1 MGKSKRSIR
10 STIYAM
16 KLANQM
22 AWRANKAAFVLYF
35 VVTVAMAGETYIS
48 LSFTEY
54 IVNAANDLASQS
66 VSFRQVM
73 TTILFYTVAI
83 VFFALLAYSQN
94 LIMNRLLLDLS
105 YIFNKELNE
114 KLSNI
119 EWEYYENHDT
129 FLKIHEVRGN
139 TLSKIESL
147 VKDTMQYLFCIPTII
162 VYVYYLAQIQIFAVF
177 LYIILVIMFNLM
189 IAGKMFAQLGKLWK
203 RVQSFTQKQNYYFSI
218 CGDEITHQEYKFLRL
233 FPYASGLWEKFYNE
247 EYRMKLK
254 IFKKHEITLQ
264 TARLIFN
271 LPYIFMMVF
280 IGYEIM
286 LGRHE
291 IGFLIM
297 ANNLLNRIIDTCLSL
312 QQRMINDRVSSDF
325 IYTWQDVLAFQ
336 ESRRDSGNALFEQI
350 TFHDVGYLYPQAEMY
365 ALRQLNLTIKR
376 GEKLAIVGVNGS
388 GKTTFTNILMGLTSR
403 YEGGFDRGCTPVDIR
418 DRISC
423 IIQDFAQYQMSIKE
437 NISCGDPTRTFTDE
451 QIWHL
456 LDLVGLKQE
465 ILNLPDG
472 LDTQLGQ
479 LEEGIELSKGQW
491 QRVAIARLLAKERA
505 EIWVLDEP
513 TAYLDPISEIE
524 IYNLIYI
531 LSENKT
537 VLFISHRLGF
547 AKRADRILVFEN
559 GSIRESGTHQ
569 ELISQ
574 EGVYFELYKTQEKW
588 YS

>member
-1 MGKSKRSIR
+1 M
-10 STIYAM
+10 
-16 KLANQM
+16 
-22 AWRANKAAFVLYF
+22 
-35 VVTVAMAGETYIS
+35 
-48 LSFTEY
+48 
-54 IVNAANDLASQS
+54 
-66 VSFRQVM
+66 
-73 TTILFYTVAI
+73 
-83 VFFALLAYSQN
+83 
-94 LIMNRLLLDLS
+94 
-105 YIFNKELNE
+105 
-114 KLSNI
+114 
-119 EWEYYENHDT
+119 
-129 FLKIHEVRGN
+129 
-139 TLSKIESL
+139 
-147 VKDTMQYLFCIPTII
+147 
-162 VYVYYLAQIQIFAVF
+162 
-177 LYIILVIMFNLM
+177 
-189 IAGKMFAQLGKLWK
+189 
-203 RVQSFTQKQNYYFSI
+203 
-218 CGDEITHQEYKFLRL
+218 
-233 FPYASGLWEKFYNE
+233 
-247 EYRMKLK
+247 
-254 IFKKHEITLQ
+254 
-264 TARLIFN
+264 
-271 LPYIFMMVF
+271 
-280 IGYEIM
+280 
-286 LGRHE
+286 
-291 IGFLIM
+291 
-297 ANNLLNRIIDTCLSL
+297 
-312 QQRMINDRVSSDF
+312 
-325 IYTWQDVLAFQ
+325 
-336 ESRRDSGNALFEQI
+336 
-350 TFHDVGYLYPQAEMY
+350 
-365 ALRQLNLTIKR
+365 
-376 GEKLAIVGVNGS
+376 AIVGVNGS

-524 IYNLIYI
+524 IYNLIYK